1 MKIKAYFQ
9 NMKPANHG
17 HNLDSNY
24 DYKKKVTI
32 FVESLKNK
40 LFSS

>member
-17 HNLDSNY
+17 LNLDSNY
-24 DYKKKVTI
+24 DYKKKVRI
-32 FVESLKNK
+32 FLLLLKN
-40 LFSS
+40 